1 MDDARFDALVRRV
14 GTTITDRRHVATVGA
29 GVLALLLPGAAVA
42 APVTAEAC
50 REFKAKCKRKN
61 ECCSGTCRRKNSG
74 KRRCAC
80 SPEGARC
87 GDTPDCCS
95 DVRPLYCASGFC
107 VRKR

>member
-14 GTTITDRRHVATVGA
+14 SSTVTNRRHAAGG
-29 GVLALLLPGAAVA
+29 GVLALLLPGAAMA

-50 REFKAKCKRKN
+50 RGIKAKCKRKN
-61 ECCSGTCRRKNSG
+61 ECCSGSCRSKSSG
-74 KRRCAC
+74 KRRCTC

-87 GDTPDCCS
+87 LETADCCS
-95 DVRPLYCASGFC
+95 DARALYCASGFC

>member
-14 GTTITDRRHVATVGA
+14 GTTIMARRHAAAA
-29 GVLALLLPGAAVA
+29 GVMALLLPGGAGA

-50 REFKAKCKRKN
+50 RGFKEKCKRKN
-61 ECCSGTCRRKNSG
+61 ECCSGTCRRKSSG

-80 SPEGARC
+80 APEGARC
-87 GDTPDCCS
+87 LETTDCCS
-95 DVRPLYCASGFC
+95 DVRALYCASGFC